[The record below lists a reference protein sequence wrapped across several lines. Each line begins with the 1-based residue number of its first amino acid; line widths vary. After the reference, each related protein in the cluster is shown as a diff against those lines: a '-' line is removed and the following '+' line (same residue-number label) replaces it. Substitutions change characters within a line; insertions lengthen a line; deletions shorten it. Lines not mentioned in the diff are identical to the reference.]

1 MNKPFQF
8 KQFTVH
14 QDRCAMKVGTD
25 GVLLGAA
32 TSLKN
37 KPQSILDVGAGTGI
51 VALMMAQ
58 RSNAEIVDAIE
69 FDGDAYEQ
77 CVDNF
82 EASPWSDRLFCY
94 HASFQEF
101 TGEMDESYDL
111 IVSNPPFYTETVAS
125 GSASRDLA
133 RQNGSLPFVQL
144 IEGVDLLLSENGI
157 FSLIMP
163 LSEEN
168 KVVGLAK
175 NKGLYPFEIL
185 RIRGNP
191 KAPFKRS
198 IVQFSHTKSTITEKE
213 LIIELKRHQF
223 TSEYIELTK
232 DFHLKM

>member
-1 MNKPFQF
+1 MNKPFRF
-8 KQFTVH
+8 KKFTVH

-37 KPQSILDVGAGTGI
+37 KPQSILDVGAGTGV

-58 RSNAEIVDAIE
+58 RSNAKIVDAIE

-77 CVDNF
+77 CLDNF
-82 EASPWSDRLFCY
+82 EASAWSDRLFCY
-94 HASFQEF
+94 HASFREF
-101 TGEMDESYDL
+101 TSEMDESYDL

-125 GSASRDLA
+125 GSTSRDLA
-133 RQNGSLPFVQL
+133 RQNATLPFAQL
-144 IEGVDLLLSENGI
+144 IEGVALLLSENGI

-168 KVVGLAK
+168 KVLGLAK
-175 NKGLYPFEIL
+175 NKGLHPFEIL

-191 KAPFKRS
+191 NAPFKRS
-198 IVQFSHTKSTITEKE
+198 IVQFSSTKGAITEKE
-213 LIIELKRHQF
+213 LIIELNRHQF
-223 TSEYIELTK
+223 TPEYIDLTK